1 MKILRN
7 TFLFELKCRK
17 RAFVDE
23 TIQRSIVA
31 NIINQK
37 VADRDE
43 DNIKVRNLQIHSKS
57 SETSRFQLDNI
68 RNGRPEMIATIPV
81 IEAAIK
87 IIIQEFERS
96 DNIKIFKIFPII
108 PKINIRLPK

>member
-7 TFLFELKCRK
+7 TFLFELKFRK
-17 RAFVDE
+17 RAFFDE

-37 VADRDE
+37 VADRDD
-43 DNIKVRNLQIHSKS
+43 DNINVRNLQIHSTLS
-57 SETSRFQLDNI
+57 DISRSQFDNI

-96 DNIKIFKIFPII
+96 D
-108 PKINIRLPK
+108 R